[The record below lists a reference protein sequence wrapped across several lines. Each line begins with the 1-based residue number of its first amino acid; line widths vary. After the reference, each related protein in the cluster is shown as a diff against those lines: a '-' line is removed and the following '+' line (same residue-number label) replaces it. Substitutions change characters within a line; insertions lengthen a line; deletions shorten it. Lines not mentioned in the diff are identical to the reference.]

1 MAIPLSRQVRKNNFG
16 MLVEEAVFANSY
28 VEKTIKAPLI
38 PFHMDYS
45 Q

>member
-1 MAIPLSRQVRKNNFG
+1 
-16 MLVEEAVFANSY
+16 MLVEEAVYANSY

-38 PFHMDYS
+38 PFHMDYT